1 MSSVWTAPTGTEP
14 GDQGWKPVGITDSL
28 SGISITESALLPDDK
43 VLFVP
48 YDLRSLNTTTA
59 TQSFSFTMS
68 PEAVKNFMYVMAKAD
83 IIARMRRDLRNQLNA
98 FARRWGIDYP

>member
-1 MSSVWTAPTGTEP
+1 MSGVWIAPEGSSMP
-14 GDQGWKPVGITDSL
+14 GPDWKPVGVLDSFD
-28 SGISITESALLPDDK
+28 GVTFRPDDK

-48 YDLRSLNTTTA
+48 SDVHRHNTTTA

-68 PEAVKNFMYVMAKAD
+68 PEGVRAFQHFQAKAD

-98 FARRWGIDYP
+98 FAKRWGIEYP